1 MAYTISYTDAA
12 NKGTI
17 VLEDNTLNTT
27 TSLQIPG
34 RNTTAYGSAI
44 ATNFLHLLE
53 NFAFNTAPSNGV
65 EGQLWYDNTAGS
77 ESLKVYDGTNWVS
90 AAGIKKAVSAPDVSA
105 SQLGDLWVD
114 TDNQQLYLFS
124 GSGWVLIGPE
134 FSDGLSTGVSP
145 ASIIGTD
152 NISYTVIQLDVL
164 SKPAAIISTSAFTPK
179 TAIDGFTTISPGVNL
194 SSIDI
199 TGAGNLKFI
208 GTSEKAESL
217 VVSGSPVAAANFLRA
232 DVISTTNYP
241 INIQNNT
248 GINYGLNAE
257 LNIGIEGSAGVIQH
271 QIEGSNIDVRVKN
284 NGILTTVLR
293 VDSNL
298 RVGINNTA
306 PDEALDIT
314 GNIKASGTANIDATT
329 QSETIG
335 TGAIVVKGGAG
346 IAKNIHAGGTLNVAG
361 TSTLTDIMP
370 LAHNTY
376 NLGTDA
382 IKWKNIHSVSFTG
395 NLVGNVS
402 GTVSGRAGSADKL
415 TSATTFQLA
424 GDVTAPAFTFDGQS
438 GGTTKSFNA
447 TISNTIIGGKSA
459 TVSSQADD
467 EFLLNRVTGATG
479 LAKITRANLFSS
491 VATNPAGVMMAYGG
505 NTAPQDWLMCDGSEY
520 RISDY
525 TLLFAAIGYNFGAE
539 ASVTTGFFKVPDL
552 RGRTTVGKDNMGGT
566 SANVIT
572 DESADIIGSQ
582 DGQENIDI
590 QVTNLPDHKHDLRG
604 DALTQF
610 YAINDLAAPT
620 TDTGAFRGDG
630 PTATNGG
637 QYLPNSGGIESDSA
651 VGQPLNLMNPHL
663 IINYIIYTG
672 RST

>member
-179 TAIDGFTTISPGVNL
+179 TAIEGFTTISPGVNL

-232 DVISTTNYP
+232 EVISTTKYP

-314 GNIKASGTANIDATT
+314 GNLKASGTAAIDAVT

-335 TGAIVVKGGAG
+335 TGALVVKGGAG

-438 GGTTKSFNA
+438 GGTTKTFNA

-572 DESADIIGSQ
+572 DESADIMGSQ

-663 IINYIIYTG
+663 IINYIIYTLLI
-672 RST
+672 

>member
-17 VLEDNTLNTT
+17 VVEDNSLNSTT
-27 TSLQIPG
+27 TLQIPG

-53 NFAFNTAPSNGV
+53 NFAFNTAPTNGV

-77 ESLKVYDGTNWVS
+77 EALKVFDGTNWVS
-90 AAGIKKAVSAPDVSA
+90 AAGIKKAVSAPDVAA

-134 FSDGLSTGVSP
+134 FSDGLATGVTPS
-145 ASIIGTD
+145 SITGTD
-152 NISYTVIQLDVL
+152 NIDYTIIQLDVL

-179 TAIDGFTTISPGVNL
+179 TAIAGFATIAPGVNL
-194 SSIDI
+194 SSVDI
-199 TGAGNLKFI
+199 TGAGNLKYR

-217 VVSGSPVAAANFLRA
+217 VVAGSSIPAANFLRS
-232 DVISTTNYP
+232 DVVSTSNYP
-241 INIQNNT
+241 INIQNNS

-314 GNIKASGTANIDATT
+314 GNLKASGTAAIDSVT

-335 TGAIVVKGGAG
+335 TGSIVTKGGVG
-346 IAKNIHAGGTLNVAG
+346 VAKNIHAGGTFNVAG
-361 TSTLTDIMP
+361 TSTLVDIMP

-382 IKWKNIHSVSFTG
+382 IKWKNIYSTAFTG

-415 TSATTFQLA
+415 TSATTFQLS
-424 GDVTAPAFTFDGQS
+424 GDVTAPAFTFDGQT
-438 GGTTKSFNA
+438 GGSSKTFNA

-467 EFLLNRVTGATG
+467 EFLLNRVTGSTG
-479 LAKITRANLFSS
+479 LAKISRANLFSS

-505 NTAPQDWLMCDGSEY
+505 ATSPQDWLMCDGTEY

-525 TLLFAAIGYNFGAE
+525 TALFAAIGYNFGAE

-582 DGQENIDI
+582 DGQETRNI
-590 QVTNLPDHKHDLRG
+590 QVTNLPDHKHDLKG

-610 YAINDLAAPT
+610 YAINDLSAAT

>member
-152 NISYTVIQLDVL
+152 NVSYTVIQLDVL

-271 QIEGSNIDVRVKN
+271 QIEGSNIDIRVKN

-314 GNIKASGTANIDATT
+314 GNLKASGTAAIDAVT

-335 TGAIVVKGGAG
+335 TGALVVKGGAG

-438 GGTTKSFNA
+438 GGTTKTFNA
-447 TISNTIIGGKSA
+447 TISNTIICGKSA

-572 DESADIIGSQ
+572 DESADIMGSQ

>member
-27 TSLQIPG
+27 TSLRLPG

-77 ESLKVYDGTNWVS
+77 ETLKVYDGTNWVS

-134 FSDGLSTGVSP
+134 FSDGLATGVTP
-145 ASIIGTD
+145 ANIIGTD
-152 NISYTVIQLDVL
+152 NVSYTVIQLDVL
-164 SKPAAIISTSAFTPK
+164 SKPAAIISTNSFTPK
-179 TAIDGFTTISPGVNL
+179 TAIEGFSTISPGINL
-194 SSIDI
+194 SDKDI
-199 TGAGNLKFI
+199 TGSGNLKYRGI
-208 GTSEKAESL
+208 SEKAESL
-217 VVSGSPVAAANFLRA
+217 VVAGSAIAASNFLRA
-232 DVISTTNYP
+232 DVVSTTNYP

-271 QIEGSNIDVRVKN
+271 QIEGSNIDIRVKN

-306 PDEALDIT
+306 PDEALDVT
-314 GNIKASGTANIDATT
+314 GNIKASGTASIDSTT

-335 TGAIVVKGGAG
+335 TGSIVTKGGIG
-346 IAKNIHAGGTLNVAG
+346 VAKNVHAGGTLNVAG

-382 IKWKNIHSVSFTG
+382 IKWKNIYSTAFTG

-415 TSATTFQLA
+415 TSATSFQLA
-424 GDVTAPAFTFDGQS
+424 GDVTAPAFTFDGQT
-438 GGTTKSFNA
+438 GGSTKTFNA
-447 TISNTIIGGKSA
+447 VISNTIIGGKSA

-479 LAKITRANLFSS
+479 LAKISRANLFAS

-505 NTAPQDWLMCDGSEY
+505 NTAPQDWLMCDGTEY

-572 DESADIIGSQ
+572 DESADIMGSQ
-582 DGQENIDI
+582 DGQEKTNI

>member
-27 TSLQIPG
+27 TSLRLPG

-77 ESLKVYDGTNWVS
+77 ETLKVYDGTNWVS

-134 FSDGLSTGVSP
+134 FSDGLATGVTP
-145 ASIIGTD
+145 ANIIGTD
-152 NISYTVIQLDVL
+152 NVSYTVIQLDVL
-164 SKPAAIISTSAFTPK
+164 SKPAAIISTNSFTPK
-179 TAIDGFTTISPGVNL
+179 TAIEGFSTIAPGINL
-194 SSIDI
+194 SDKDI
-199 TGAGNLKFI
+199 TGAGNLKYR

-217 VVSGSPVAAANFLRA
+217 VVAGSAIAASNFLRA
-232 DVISTTNYP
+232 DVVSTTNYP

-314 GNIKASGTANIDATT
+314 GNIKASGTASIDATT

-335 TGAIVVKGGAG
+335 TGSIVTKGGIG
-346 IAKNIHAGGTLNVAG
+346 VAKNVHAGGTLNVAG

-382 IKWKNIHSVSFTG
+382 IKWKNIYSTAFTG

-415 TSATTFQLA
+415 TSATSFQLA
-424 GDVTAPAFTFDGQS
+424 GDVTAPAFTFDGQT
-438 GGTTKSFNA
+438 GGSTKTFNA
-447 TISNTIIGGKSA
+447 VISNTIIGGKSA

-479 LAKITRANLFSS
+479 LAKISRANLFAS

-505 NTAPQDWLMCDGSEY
+505 NTAPQDWLMCDGTEY

-572 DESADIIGSQ
+572 DESADIMGSQ
-582 DGQENIDI
+582 DGQEKTNI

-610 YAINDLAAPT
+610 YAINDIAAPT

>member
-17 VLEDNTLNTT
+17 VVEDNSLNTS

-65 EGQLWYDNTAGS
+65 EGQLWYDNTGGS
-77 ESLKVYDGTNWVS
+77 ETLKVFDGTNWVS

-134 FSDGLSTGVSP
+134 FSDGLSTGVTP
-145 ASIIGTD
+145 ATITGTD
-152 NISYTVIQLDVL
+152 NIDYTVIQLDVL
-164 SKPAAIISTSAFTPK
+164 SKPAAIISTHAFTPK
-179 TAIDGFTTISPGVNL
+179 TAITGFSTIAPGVNL
-194 SSIDI
+194 SSVDI
-199 TGAGNLKFI
+199 TGAGNLKYR

-217 VVSGSPVAAANFLRA
+217 VVAGSSIPAANFLRS
-232 DVISTTNYP
+232 DVVSTSNYP

-314 GNIKASGTANIDATT
+314 GNLKASGTAVIDSTT

-335 TGAIVVKGGAG
+335 TGAIVTKGGLG
-346 IAKNIHAGGTLNVAG
+346 VAKNIWAGGTFNVAG
-361 TSTLTDIMP
+361 ASTLTDLMP

-382 IKWKNIHSVSFTG
+382 IKWKNIYSTAFTG

-424 GDVTAPAFTFDGQS
+424 GDVTAPAFTFDGQT
-438 GGTTKSFNA
+438 GGSSKTFNA

-479 LAKITRANLFSS
+479 LAKISRANLFSS

-505 NTAPQDWLMCDGSEY
+505 ATSPQDWLMCDGTEY

-525 TLLFAAIGYNFGAE
+525 TALFAAIGYNFGAE

-582 DGQENIDI
+582 DGQETRNI
-590 QVTNLPDHKHDLRG
+590 QVTNLPDHKHDLKG

-610 YAINDLAAPT
+610 YAINDLSAPT

>member
-145 ASIIGTD
+145 ATIIGTD
-152 NISYTVIQLDVL
+152 NVSYTVIQLDVL

-314 GNIKASGTANIDATT
+314 GNIKASGTAAIDATT

-335 TGAIVVKGGAG
+335 TGALVVKGGAG

-402 GTVSGRAGSADKL
+402 VTVSGRAGSADKL

-438 GGTTKSFNA
+438 GGTTKTFNA

-572 DESADIIGSQ
+572 DESADIMGSQ

>member
-1 MAYTISYTDAA
+1 M
-12 NKGTI
+12 
-17 VLEDNTLNTT
+17 
-27 TSLQIPG
+27 
-34 RNTTAYGSAI
+34 
-44 ATNFLHLLE
+44 LE

-145 ASIIGTD
+145 ATIIGTD
-152 NISYTVIQLDVL
+152 NVSYTVIQLDVL

-438 GGTTKSFNA
+438 GGTTKTFNA

-505 NTAPQDWLMCDGSEY
+505 NTSPQDWLMCDGSEY